1 MSSHP
6 TQRQPPHQFPAPNE
20 RSHLRAGRVDWP
32 ANAAGVGP
40 LSLPLSV
47 ALGRVAEA
55 VTGGGDNASLL
66 QEIALCSGHAL
77 GAEVALIRSISP
89 DGQNFVVVAAAGTA
103 QVATG
108 GFVGVYSV
116 ISDALRASAPGDVV
130 VVDLESDRAGAIFLS
145 NERWDFQHLNGKQLL
160 IAPLFARGQLV
171 GRLDLLRTH
180 PEPFPS
186 DSRSA
191 IAPFAAYAAS
201 ALRDTQMQRAAEDHR
216 VYQTVAG
223 LHQSVEQLADPDT
236 ILQAVAELVV
246 REPGCARCYA
256 MLWKPERGEFV
267 PVAVAGLEPN
277 LVDILKLITL
287 SPQVVPAF
295 DQMVH
300 SSKPL
305 VVQDA
310 TKSTLLPASLV
321 RALGI
326 RAAMIVPLRGRRRQ
340 TIGVLLLDQDRE
352 GVYFTDEQ
360 VAAMAGM
367 ARHLSITIENA
378 ILFEEVRASSES
390 MAVINEIAIQLA
402 MLTDEESLFR
412 QLHFQLSTVLDASN
426 FAMGLLNADRRAL
439 DVRFAVDADVLP
451 GSVRVPVADDP
462 LSMVAVSG
470 RVEMAATRNGVDT
483 QPWLGAIEHRATQAV
498 HSHLTV
504 PIAVGRNV
512 IGAMSVQSGF
522 RNAYSP
528 RDVDLLTSIA
538 LHTGIAI
545 ENARLYRMVQN
556 RGDRRA
562 VVLDEVIHR
571 QEVERK
577 ELVDEIHDD
586 TLQVLA
592 ACLYRLDRA
601 QDAIESLG
609 KHEPAVLQIT
619 DVRDSLAENISR
631 LRKRIFALRPA
642 TLDRLG
648 VESALRELLGAVSR
662 EQGLSTDLDID
673 LSERMEPENEMLVYR
688 VIQEAIAHVQSR
700 EGVTALKVRLRQRD
714 GVVSALLHHDGA
726 RDEELE
732 SRELDV
738 MERAD
743 VSMLALI
750 ERVEL
755 AGGHMRVAHRAGG
768 GSIMQITMPG
778 ANRTPLNPLVFDERA
793 RRAER
798 MGPAEHTEPRQINAV
813 DRAGGEHGFAF

>member
-1 MSSHP
+1 MASQSTQPQFGRLLSAVDEGAPLFASHADRSAP
-6 TQRQPPHQFPAPNE
+6 RPAGGAAPN
-20 RSHLRAGRVDWP
+20 
-32 ANAAGVGP
+32 
-40 LSLPLSV
+40 LPISV
-47 ALGRVAEA
+47 ALGRIADSMA
-55 VTGGGDNASLL
+55 GGADNASLL
-66 QEIALCSGHAL
+66 QEIALCSGRSL
-77 GAEVALIRSISP
+77 GAEVALIRAISP
-89 DGQNFVVVAAAGTA
+89 DGQNFVVVAAAGPA
-103 QVATG
+103 QLSAG
-108 GFVGVYSV
+108 GLVGVYSV
-116 ISDALRASAPGDVV
+116 ISEGLRQADPGDVV
-130 VVDLESDRAGAIFLS
+130 TVDLSGERPVTNFLS
-145 NERWDFQHLNGKQLL
+145 NERWDFQHLNGKHLV

-171 GRLDLLRTH
+171 GRLDLLRTRS
-180 PEPFPS
+180 EPFPS
-186 DSRSA
+186 ETRST

-256 MLWKPERGEFV
+256 MLWKPERLEFV
-267 PVAVAGLEPN
+267 PVAVAGLDPN

-310 TKSTLLPASLV
+310 SKSTLLPASLV

-340 TIGVLLLDQDRE
+340 TLGVLLLDQDRE
-352 GVYFTDEQ
+352 GVHFTEEQ
-360 VAAMAGM
+360 VSAMAGM
-367 ARHLSITIENA
+367 ARHLSVTIENA

-426 FAMGLLNADRRAL
+426 FAMGLLSADRRTL

-462 LSMVAVSG
+462 LSTVAVSG
-470 RVEMAATRNGVDT
+470 RVELAATRNGGDT
-483 QPWLGAIEHRATQAV
+483 QPWLGEIEHRDTQAV

-522 RNAYSP
+522 RNAYGP

-571 QEVERK
+571 QEAERK

-619 DVRDSLAENISR
+619 DVRDSLADNISR
-631 LRKRIFALRPA
+631 LRKRIFSLRPA

-662 EQGLSTDLDID
+662 EQGLVTELDID
-673 LSERMEPENEMLVYR
+673 LIERLEPTNEMLVYR

-700 EGVTALKVRLRQRD
+700 EGVTTLKVRVRQRD

-732 SRELDV
+732 SRDLDV
-738 MERAD
+738 MERSD

-768 GSIMQITMPG
+768 GSVMQITMPG
-778 ANRTPLNPLVFDERA
+778 VNRATLNSSVLSFE
-793 RRAER
+793 
-798 MGPAEHTEPRQINAV
+798 EPDVPRPVGAV
-813 DRAGGEHGFAF
+813 DRAEGEHGFGF